1 MLLDLIRAQSPP
13 RLRDHLLLALA
24 KSVVFSISNLHFG
37 PEVGV
42 TAPKQDAPVVS
53 AWQAEVRRMATDCR
67 WFAAGAKC
75 RPWCIRATRER

>member
-42 TAPKQDAPVVS
+42 TTPKHDAPVVS
-53 AWQAEVRRMATDCR
+53 AWQDEVRRMATDLQAVR
-67 WFAAGAKC
+67 SRPKC
-75 RPWCIRATRER
+75 RPSCIRATRER